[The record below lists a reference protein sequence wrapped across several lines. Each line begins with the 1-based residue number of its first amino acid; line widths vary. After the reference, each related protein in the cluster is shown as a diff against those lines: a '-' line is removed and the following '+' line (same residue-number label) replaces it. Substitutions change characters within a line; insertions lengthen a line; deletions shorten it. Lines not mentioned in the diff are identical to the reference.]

1 MVGAFTIFLVG
12 FHSIVKGR
20 TDINLLMISDIF
32 LDIFLLS
39 QFLFEQI
46 DFGLELV
53 EGNGG

>member
-1 MVGAFTIFLVG
+1 MVGTFTIFLVG